1 MPPMFNR
8 ECPAGI
14 SPFIPQEM
22 WKQYIH
28 ALMLMWRFHEELRR
42 KLLNIRT
49 DAIAR
54 KEGRFQDATWKE
66 AYIKKSVKKKQAKTR
81 TCELCHI
88 QFHNYVQ
95 VHLDKIIHY

>member
-1 MPPMFNR
+1 MRPSTCLHCLIENVQQVFLRLFLKKCGN
-8 ECPAGI
+8 
-14 SPFIPQEM
+14 S
-22 WKQYIH
+22 
-28 ALMLMWRFHEELRR
+28 HEALRR

-95 VHLDKIIHY
+95 VHLSMIIHD